1 MADISELVV
10 ISGKGGTGKTSL
22 VACLASL
29 FRERVVADCDVDAAN
44 LNLILQGKLL
54 EKKEFIGGKKAVI
67 EHELCTRC
75 GKCREV
81 CRFGAISEDYVVDR
95 IACEGCGA
103 CRIFCPASAVDF
115 GPRQCG
121 ECYTCETADGQPLV
135 FAELLPGEE
144 NSGKLVTM
152 VRTEAKRQ
160 AEIKA
165 IPLIIIDGP
174 PGIGCPVIAS
184 VTGTSHAVIVTEPT
198 GSGMHDL
205 KRILQL
211 TTHFGIKTSVVVNKS
226 DINTAHADSIKALC
240 QQNGQHPVFL
250 GGIPFEP
257 KISEAQRQGVTILD
271 YAPKCEA
278 SKAIKK
284 LHQKLMRAME
294 ES

>member
-1 MADISELVV
+1 MADFSELVV

-22 VACLASL
+22 AVCLASL
-29 FRERVVADCDVDAAN
+29 FHDSVVADCDVDAAN
-44 LNLILQGKLL
+44 LNLILQEKVL
-54 EKKEFIGGKKAVI
+54 EKKEFIGGKKAI
-67 EHELCTRC
+67 IRSELCTQC
-75 GKCREV
+75 GKCRDV

-103 CRIFCPASAVDF
+103 CHIFCPASAIDF
-115 GPRQCG
+115 SPRKCG
-121 ECYTCETADGQPLV
+121 EWYISTTADGQPLV

-144 NSGKLVTM
+144 NSGKLVTA

-160 AEIKA
+160 AEING

-184 VTGTSHAVIVTEPT
+184 VTGTTHAVIVTEPT
-198 GSGMHDL
+198 GSGVHDL
-205 KRILQL
+205 KRIFQL
-211 TTHFGIKTSVVVNKS
+211 TTHFGIKTEVVVNKS
-226 DINTAHADSIKALC
+226 DINSAQTDSIKAFC
-240 QQNGQHPVFL
+240 ENGGNAVFL

-271 YAPKCEA
+271 YAPKCMA
-278 SKAIKK
+278 SKEIKK
-284 LHQKLMRAME
+284 LYQKLRRNME

>member
-1 MADISELVV
+1 MADLSELVI

-44 LNLILQGKLL
+44 LNLILQGKVL
-54 EKKEFIGGKKAVI
+54 EKKEFTGGKKAI
-67 EHELCTRC
+67 IRQELCTRC
-75 GKCREV
+75 GKCQEV
-81 CRFGAISEDYVVDR
+81 CRFGAISEDFMVNR

-103 CRIFCPASAVDF
+103 CRIFCPVSAVDF
-115 GPRQCG
+115 GPRRCG
-121 ECYTCETADGQPLV
+121 ECYTCTTADGQPFV

-152 VRTEAKRQ
+152 VRTEAQKQ
-160 AEIKA
+160 AEGKG

-184 VTGTSHAVIVTEPT
+184 LTGTTHAVIVTEPT

-205 KRILQL
+205 ERILQL
-211 TTHFGIKTSVVVNKS
+211 TAHFGIRTDVVVNKS
-226 DINTAHADSIKALC
+226 DINGAHTDGIKAFC
-240 QQNGQHPVFL
+240 ENGGHAIFL

-257 KISEAQRQGVTILD
+257 KISEAQRQGVTILE
-271 YAPKCEA
+271 YAPQCEA

-284 LHQKLMRAME
+284 LYRKLKRNME

>member
-1 MADISELVV
+1 MAELSELVV

-29 FRERVVADCDVDAAN
+29 FDERVVADCDVDAAN
-44 LNLILQGKLL
+44 LNLILQGRIL
-54 EKKEFIGGKKAVI
+54 EKQTFIGGKKAI
-67 EHELCTRC
+67 IRSDSCTRC

-81 CRFGAISEDYVVDR
+81 CRFGAISEEFLVDR
-95 IACEGCGA
+95 VACEGCGA
-103 CRIFCPASAVDF
+103 CHLFCPASAIDF
-115 GPRQCG
+115 TPQKCG
-121 ECYTCETADGQPLV
+121 ECYTCKTKDGQPLV
-135 FAELLPGEE
+135 YAELLPGEE

-160 AEIKA
+160 AEIED
-165 IPLIIIDGP
+165 IPFIIIDGP

-184 VTGTSHAVIVTEPT
+184 VTGTTHAVVVTEPT
-198 GSGMHDL
+198 GSGVHDL

-211 TTHFGIKTSVVVNKS
+211 TGHFGIKTRVVVNKS
-226 DINTAHADSIKALC
+226 DINTAHTDSIEALC
-240 QQNGQHPVFL
+240 RNGGHAVFL

-271 YAPKCEA
+271 YAPRCEA
-278 SKAIKK
+278 SKAIKR
-284 LHQKLMRAME
+284 LYQKLKRDME

>member
-1 MADISELVV
+1 MADLNELVI

-22 VACLASL
+22 AACLASL
-29 FRERVVADCDVDAAN
+29 FDSRVVADCDVDAAN
-44 LNLILQGKLL
+44 LNLILQGKIL
-54 EKKEFIGGKKAVI
+54 EKKEFIGGKKATI
-67 EHELCTRC
+67 RQELCTRC
-75 GKCREV
+75 GKCRDV
-81 CRFGAISEDYVVDR
+81 CRFGAISEDFVVDR
-95 IACEGCGA
+95 VACEGCGA

-115 GPRQCG
+115 WPRKCG
-121 ECYTCETADGQPLV
+121 ECYTCTTGDGQPLV

-152 VRTEAKRQ
+152 VRTEARNQ
-160 AEIKA
+160 AERKD

-205 KRILQL
+205 KRVLQL
-211 TTHFGIKTSVVVNKS
+211 TAHFGIKTSVVVNKH
-226 DINTAHADSIKALC
+226 DINSAHTDSIEAFC
-240 QQNGQHPVFL
+240 QNDGHAVFL
-250 GGIPFEP
+250 GGVPFEP
-257 KISEAQRQGVTILD
+257 KISEAQRQSVTILA

>member
-1 MADISELVV
+1 MADFSELVV

-29 FRERVVADCDVDAAN
+29 FDKRVVADCDVDAAN
-44 LNLILQGKLL
+44 LNLILQGQVV
-54 EKKEFIGGKKAVI
+54 EKKDFIGGKKAI
-67 EHELCTRC
+67 IRSELCTQC

-81 CRFGAISEDYVVDR
+81 CRFGAITEDFVVDR
-95 IACEGCGA
+95 VLCEGCGA
-103 CRIFCPASAVDF
+103 CHLFCPVSAVDF
-115 GPRQCG
+115 SPRLCG
-121 ECYTCETADGQPLV
+121 ECYTCVTTGNQPLV
-135 FAELLPGEE
+135 FAELFPGEE

-152 VRTEAKRQ
+152 VRTEARNQ
-160 AEIKA
+160 AEA
-165 IPLIIIDGP
+165 RRLPLVVIDGP

-198 GSGMHDL
+198 GSGIHDM

-211 TTHFGIKTSVVVNKS
+211 TSHFGIKSGVVVNKS
-226 DINTAHADSIKALC
+226 DINNEHTDNIRELC
-240 QQNGQHPVFL
+240 QKSEQVLFL

-257 KISEAQRQGVTILD
+257 KISEAQRQAVTILD

-284 LHQKLMRAME
+284 IYQKLKRTME

>member
-1 MADISELVV
+1 MADLSELVI

-29 FRERVVADCDVDAAN
+29 FARRVVVDCDVDAAN
-44 LNLILQGKLL
+44 LNLILKGNVV
-54 EKKEFIGGKKAVI
+54 EKKDFVGGKKATI
-67 EHELCTRC
+67 RAESCTRC

-81 CRFGAISEDYVVDR
+81 CRFGAISEDFVVDR
-95 IACEGCGA
+95 ITCEGCGA
-103 CRIFCPASAVDF
+103 CHIFCPASAVEF
-115 GPRQCG
+115 SPRQCG
-121 ECYTCETADGQPLV
+121 ECYICTTADGQPLV

-152 VRTEAKRQ
+152 VRTEARGQ
-160 AEIKA
+160 AERKN

-184 VTGTSHAVIVTEPT
+184 VTATSHAVIVTEPT
-198 GSGMHDL
+198 GSGIHDM

-211 TTHFGIKTSVVVNKS
+211 TTHFGISAGVVVNKS
-226 DINTAHADSIKALC
+226 DINSTHTDSIKALC
-240 QQNGQHPVFL
+240 EKEDRAVFL

-257 KISEAQRQGVTILD
+257 KVSEAQRQGVTILD
-271 YAPKCEA
+271 YAPTCEA
-278 SKAIKK
+278 SRAIRNIYTKIK
-284 LHQKLMRAME
+284 RNME